1 MAFFA
6 ASCTVTIDFKLADI
20 KLESSEVIMKLEKNL
35 SQDFNKVIS
44 FFGENVVSN
53 KCQYLTHFYTH
64 KKIYN
69 IFLKF
74 HHSSL
79 RMPKIKDIG

>member
-44 FFGENVVSN
+44 FFVKMWFRINV
-53 KCQYLTHFYTH
+53 
-64 KKIYN
+64 N
-69 IFLKF
+69 ISHIFTPTRKYIIF
-74 HHSSL
+74 S
-79 RMPKIKDIG
+79 